1 MRRITDILGVPFD
14 VISMDEAVKRVIGYL
29 SGSGQHM
36 VCTPNPEIVM
46 EAQEDKELMNILNAA
61 DLIVPDGIGIV
72 MASKFCKEKIKERVA
87 GYDLVQNIFEKL
99 KDTEYKVYFFGGA
112 PGVASTAAKK
122 MSKKYPGLSIVGTRN
137 GYFSSKDEKDIID
150 DIKRSGADLLLVG
163 LGAPKQEKWI
173 YENMRL
179 TGAKVSIGVGGS
191 FDVMSG
197 KVKRAPVFFQKCG
210 LEWFYRLLCQPTRL
224 KRMLKLPKFVLVV
237 FLNKLGI
244 KK

>member
-1 MRRITDILGVPFD
+1 MRRVTDILGVPFD

-72 MASKFCKEKIKERVA
+72 IVSKFCKEKIKERVA
-87 GYDLVQNIFEKL
+87 GYDLVQKIFEKL
-99 KDTEYKVYFFGGA
+99 KDTEYKVYFFGGS

>member
-14 VISMDEAVKRVIGYL
+14 VINMDEAVKRVIGYL

-72 MASKFCKEKIKERVA
+72 IASKFCKEKIKERVA
-87 GYDLVQNIFEKL
+87 GYDLVQNIFKKL

>member
-87 GYDLVQNIFEKL
+87 GYNLFRIFL
-99 KDTEYKVYFFGGA
+99 K
-112 PGVASTAAKK
+112 S
-122 MSKKYPGLSIVGTRN
+122 
-137 GYFSSKDEKDIID
+137 
-150 DIKRSGADLLLVG
+150 
-163 LGAPKQEKWI
+163 
-173 YENMRL
+173 
-179 TGAKVSIGVGGS
+179 
-191 FDVMSG
+191 
-197 KVKRAPVFFQKCG
+197 
-210 LEWFYRLLCQPTRL
+210 
-224 KRMLKLPKFVLVV
+224 
-237 FLNKLGI
+237 
-244 KK
+244 

>member
-14 VISMDEAVKRVIGYL
+14 VINMDEAVKRVIGYL

-72 MASKFCKEKIKERVA
+72 IASKFCKEKIKERVA

-112 PGVASTAAKK
+112 PGVASTATKK

>member
-14 VISMDEAVKRVIGYL
+14 VINMDEAVKRVIGYL

-72 MASKFCKEKIKERVA
+72 IASKFCKEKIKERVA

>member
-14 VISMDEAVKRVIGYL
+14 VINMDEAVKRVIGYL

-72 MASKFCKEKIKERVA
+72 IASKFCKEKIKERVA
-87 GYDLVQNIFEKL
+87 GYDLVQNIFDKL